1 VAVDVFGA
9 DEQQDHPMT
18 LDRWIAL
25 ARDVLEDQGV
35 HDDVEVSVV
44 FVDQATIASLN
55 ERFRSH
61 AGPTDVLAFPIDDVV
76 PTSGRYPDLGGS
88 GPGTDVID
96 RVPEL
101 LGDVVICP
109 AVAAEHASD
118 HGVTLDAEIALLVVH
133 GILHLLGM
141 DHEVPAEAEAME
153 AREREL
159 LARHYP
165 SPGRTGR

>member
-9 DEQQDHPMT
+9 DEQQDHPVA
-18 LDRWIAL
+18 LERWTSL
-25 ARDVLEDQGV
+25 ARAVLEDQGV

-44 FVDQATIASLN
+44 FVDRPTIASLN

-61 AGPTDVLAFPIDDVV
+61 PGPTDVLAFPIDDVA

-88 GPGTDVID
+88 GPGTDVPSQ
-96 RVPEL
+96 VPEL

-109 AVAAEHASD
+109 AVAGENARH

-153 AREREL
+153 AREREM
-159 LARHYP
+159 LARHFP
-165 SPGRTGR
+165 PPGSASR